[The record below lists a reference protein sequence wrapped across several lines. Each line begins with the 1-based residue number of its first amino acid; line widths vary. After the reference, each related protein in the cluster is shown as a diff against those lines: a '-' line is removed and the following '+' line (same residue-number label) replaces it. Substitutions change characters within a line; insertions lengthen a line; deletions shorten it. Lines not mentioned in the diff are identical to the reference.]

1 MIISFGDKTTSDFFH
16 GIKSRN
22 SRRIPNQIQE
32 VALYKLD
39 VINAAQAL
47 DDLKSPPGNR
57 LEALSGDLK
66 EFYSIRINSQWRIIF
81 KWIQNNAS
89 EVQIVDY
96 H

>member
-1 MIISFGDKTTSDFFH
+1 MIISFGDKTTSDFFN
-16 GIKSRN
+16 GIQSRN
-22 SRRIPNQIQE
+22 SRKIPNQIQE

-47 DDLKSPPGNR
+47 GDLKSPPGNR
-57 LEALSGDLK
+57 LEALRGDLK
-66 EFYSIRINSQWRIIF
+66 GFYGIRINNQWRIIF
-81 KWIQNNAS
+81 KWVQNNAS